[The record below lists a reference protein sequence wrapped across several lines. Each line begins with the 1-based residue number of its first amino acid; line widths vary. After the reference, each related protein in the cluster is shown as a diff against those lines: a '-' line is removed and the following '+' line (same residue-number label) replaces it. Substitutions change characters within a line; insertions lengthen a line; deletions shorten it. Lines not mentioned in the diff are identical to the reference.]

1 MRTMEILK
9 DNQIR
14 GYFHYTNSKRIDLLI
29 KRGLIPLQYGTNKQE
44 KAKKDI
50 SPKYIFLREIR
61 KNPKKVEIH
70 DLETDKVVLYPSI
83 HIAALA
89 MDQNTAVMSMYDGK
103 KWRSRYANKVLTES
117 ECF

>member
-1 MRTMEILK
+1 MPTCAELMEILK

-14 GYFHYTNSKRIDLLI
+14 GYSHYTKSKLIDLLI
-29 KRGLIPLQYGTNKQE
+29 KRGLIPEQYTNKQE

-50 SPKYIFLREIR
+50 DPKYIFLREIC

-83 HIAALA
+83 YKAALA
-89 MDQNTAVMSMYDGK
+89 MDQNTGVISM
-103 KWRSRYANKVLTES
+103 
-117 ECF
+117 